1 MLELEKLYNYLE
13 YKYNEDLDYIDDIYL
28 YLHINKLISE
38 NESEKDIVK
47 QMELLDKGV
56 YVKLKYED
64 IQINTLH
71 DMLIKLN
78 EDKNMLEES
87 INNKLDK
94 YNKNLEDLTDI
105 HNNISNINEKE
116 AQTENTDCSLEL
128 FNKKLEIWWKW
139 ISNDIIK
146 KIVKYSNNNSKE
158 EKYKINICKQI
169 FKYFNLVN
177 KIANIEEY
185 SYKLII
191 YDVKNYGKKNLD
203 TYPLDLLLNCCCYIN
218 TKLNKYYPEIFTNTE
233 DIKSV
238 LTDFNYVTNYLLIHE
253 NLYDIDDENDIIIF
267 KVKDNIDLFNKLNSC
282 YNIYKTIKIALKIQF
297 DSTQNIVLTSNLTEL
312 FSVLYKLIHEF
323 DKKINDK
330 TIRNEIYKKLNINDS
345 VKNKYYVYVKYLN
358 NIIYQIFH
366 YYFENVLKK
375 NTSIHKCLEKKYTYL
390 IDNNVKYTDKI

>member
-71 DMLIKLN
+71 NMLIKLN

-128 FNKKLEIWWKW
+128 FNKKLELWWKW

-253 NLYDIDDENDIIIF
+253 NLYDIDDETDIIIF
-267 KVKDNIDLFNKLNSC
+267 KVKDNIDLFNKLNLC

-297 DSTQNIVLTSNLTEL
+297 DSTQNIVLTSNLSEL

>member
-71 DMLIKLN
+71 NMLIKLN

-128 FNKKLEIWWKW
+128 FNKKLELWWKW

-238 LTDFNYVTNYLLIHE
+238 LTDLNYVTNYLLIHE
-253 NLYDIDDENDIIIF
+253 NLYDIDDETDIIIF
-267 KVKDNIDLFNKLNSC
+267 KVKDNIDLFNKLNLC

-297 DSTQNIVLTSNLTEL
+297 DSTQNIVLTSNLSEL

>member
-1 MLELEKLYNYLE
+1 ME

-128 FNKKLEIWWKW
+128 FNKKLELWWKW

-203 TYPLDLLLNCCCYIN
+203 TNPLDLLLNCCCYIN

>member
-128 FNKKLEIWWKW
+128 FNKKLELWWKW